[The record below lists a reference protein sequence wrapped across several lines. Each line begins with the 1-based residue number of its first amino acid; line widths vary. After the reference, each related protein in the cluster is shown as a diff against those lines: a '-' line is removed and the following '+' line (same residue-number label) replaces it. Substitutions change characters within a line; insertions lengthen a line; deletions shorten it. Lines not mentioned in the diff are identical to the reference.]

1 MTRERRSLL
10 ILALA
15 ATLCRAADAQ
25 DAPAYQLYRYV
36 DDRGVT
42 VLDRQGVPSEYISKG
57 YQVLNQQGRVVR
69 TVPPAPSA
77 DELKAAA
84 TRKAQADA
92 DAQLLGLYSS
102 LDDLDNART
111 RKLAELDGMIAIANN
126 NIKSLEAQLAS
137 LQAQAAGQERSGQA
151 VPQSL
156 VEQINAVRDQ
166 RTDQNAQV
174 ARYQRMKDTVSQ
186 GFAKDRSRLD
196 ALLHPQ

>member
-1 MTRERRSLL
+1 MVRERRSLL
-10 ILALA
+10 IFALA
-15 ATLCRAADAQ
+15 ATLCRGAWAQ
-25 DAPAYQLYRYV
+25 DAPVYQLYRYV

-69 TVPPAPSA
+69 IVPPALSA

-102 LDDLDNART
+102 LDELDSARN

-137 LQAQAAGQERSGQA
+137 LQGQAASQQRSGRA

-156 VEQINAVRDQ
+156 VQQINAVRDQ

-196 ALLHPQ
+196 ALLHPK

>member
-1 MTRERRSLL
+1 MTLERRSLL
-10 ILALA
+10 VLALA
-15 ATLCRAADAQ
+15 ATLCRAAGAQ
-25 DAPAYQLYRYV
+25 DAAVYQLYRYV

-102 LDDLDNART
+102 LDDLDNARN

-137 LQAQAAGQERSGQA
+137 LQGQAAGQERSGRA

-156 VEQINAVRDQ
+156 VDQINAVRDQ